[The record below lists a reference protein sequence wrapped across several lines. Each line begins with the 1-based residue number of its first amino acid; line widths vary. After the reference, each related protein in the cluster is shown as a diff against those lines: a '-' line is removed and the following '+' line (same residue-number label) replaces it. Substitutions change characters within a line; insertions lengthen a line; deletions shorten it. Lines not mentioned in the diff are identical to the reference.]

1 MNRFKILSCAA
12 MLGLGFAAPGA
23 QAQGWNPQDDARHG
37 RTENLDRGWH
47 GDRRDWEPSRA
58 YAPVKTG
65 ERRLSRRDTVFRGRD
80 GRAYCRRSDGTTGL
94 VVGAVGGAILAK
106 LAGGRTLESLAA
118 AGGGA
123 LLGRELDRG
132 NVTCR

>member
-58 YAPVKTG
+58 YALK
-65 ERRLSRRDTVFRGRD
+65 ERGAPPSRRDTVFRGVT
-80 GRAYCRRSDGTTGL
+80 AEPT
-94 VVGAVGGAILAK
+94 
-106 LAGGRTLESLAA
+106 AA
-118 AGGGA
+118 AA
-123 LLGRELDRG
+123 TARRDWSWAPWAARSLRSWPAAGRLNR
-132 NVTCR
+132 